1 MRVLASKQLHF
12 VSLTDSFIMLDGKL
26 LKPPSLCRRRQL
38 TGPVNYLD
46 FRETGSRSEN
56 GYEFSRSGLKMGVEN
71 DIFWS
76 EVGSGFGEPG
86 STPPPRIPRSTPLL
100 VSIDLVSRWP

>member
-1 MRVLASKQLHF
+1 
-12 VSLTDSFIMLDGKL
+12 ML
-26 LKPPSLCRRRQL
+26 
-38 TGPVNYLD
+38 
-46 FRETGSRSEN
+46 
-56 GYEFSRSGLKMGVEN
+56 GLKMGVEN

-100 VSIDLVSRWP
+100 VSIDLVSWWPKLKPQAQYFSFYTYRSSLENNVHIPK